1 MDKREK
7 NFPLQGGGIIIFD
20 NACFFKYAIKLVKSS
35 NWESKISGEE
45 ECKEKNVRWIVE
57 FRIFFGYSH
66 AGFAENY
73 PNKSIRLIVPFAAG
87 EANNLVAR
95 ALQKSPGKE
104 LKTAIVV
111 ENIPGGST
119 KMGTMELFKSDP
131 DGYPLML
138 AGHAA
143 LMSDYY
149 SVTYD
154 EKVWGK
160 MTIMGKIG
168 FLE

>member
-1 MDKREK
+1 MS
-7 NFPLQGGGIIIFD
+7 FVFLL
-20 NACFFKYAIKLVKSS
+20 A
-35 NWESKISGEE
+35 
-45 ECKEKNVRWIVE
+45 
-57 FRIFFGYSH
+57 YSH

-95 ALQKSPGKE
+95 ALQKSLGKE

-131 DGYPLML
+131 DGYTLML

-143 LMSDYY
+143 LMSYYY
-149 SVTYD
+149 SGTYD
-154 EKVWGK
+154 EKVWEK
-160 MTIMGKIG
+160 MTIMGKIR